1 MDEDMSTKFGLQ
13 IDFNLRKR
21 VTSSSTKP
29 EVVLSNRCRHLE
41 IVYDVITPQRVARSG
56 RNLGA

>member
-1 MDEDMSTKFGLQ
+1 MK
-13 IDFNLRKR
+13 
-21 VTSSSTKP
+21 VTSLHRKP
-29 EVVLSNRCRHLE
+29 EVVLSHRCRHLE